1 MSFTGCIET
10 LMSNTELEDIL
21 KSAFGRVKKML
32 LIKFFP
38 KNVKALRMIVKVLLR
53 LYINDVHDDND
64 MDKFLDDILQKSKTA
79 NLLVNSLVKLMFLV
93 VMFVWA

>member
-38 KNVKALRMIVKVLLR
+38 KNVKALQMIVKVLLR